1 MRKNFN
7 FEFWKNSFFFFS
19 NSSSHQEGST
29 KSSSLPA
36 NSQAQSSHC
45 TILPFFTSQVSTRQ
59 PTDAPSYP
67 HQNHC
72 GVRHSVW
79 HSLALAGQHSG
90 SAVQIRCPHTADVQ
104 KPVLF
109 RVHRSFCCFGSW
121 QLEKRLGSCPPHRM
135 VGCATGSS
143 VYHYTVLL
151 YVQHHKHR
159 CCDNFGASLQFPSL
173 L

>member
-7 FEFWKNSFFFFS
+7 FGKILFS
-19 NSSSHQEGST
+19 YSSPHTTRRFNQVFQSSSQFTSPI
-29 KSSSLPA
+29 KSLYHFA
-36 NSQAQSSHC
+36 
-45 TILPFFTSQVSTRQ
+45 FFTSQVSTRQ

-121 QLEKRLGSCPPHRM
+121 QLEKGLGSCPPHRM